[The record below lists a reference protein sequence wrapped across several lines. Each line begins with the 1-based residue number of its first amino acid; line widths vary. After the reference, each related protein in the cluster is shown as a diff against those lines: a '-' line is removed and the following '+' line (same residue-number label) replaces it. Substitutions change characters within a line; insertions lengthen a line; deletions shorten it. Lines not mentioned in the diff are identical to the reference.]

1 MFLKCG
7 TKKEEKKTNL
17 KTFVDV
23 LAEDLK
29 KCVSDNRTTNSNQEM
44 LVHLKVERKVSVSG
58 SNKDMLFITDINAKL
73 YDNAI

>member
-7 TKKEEKKTNL
+7 IKKEEKKTNL
-17 KTFVDV
+17 KTFVDM

-44 LVHLKVERKVSVSG
+44 LAHLKVERKVSG

>member
-29 KCVSDNRTTNSNQEM
+29 KCVSDNRPTNSNQEM
-44 LVHLKVERKVSVSG
+44 LAHLKVERKVSG